1 MKIVIDMMGGDNG
14 LSSTIP
20 ATLQFLKK
28 YDDIELFLIGDKDA
42 LTKEF
47 ASFTNVQVINST
59 SVIKM
64 DADPLTA
71 LHDKNSSLMVSI
83 STYLENNCDA
93 LISAGSTGALLAAS
107 TLKLKRIKGI
117 SRPGLITSFPT
128 YIKGKKFVCCDLGA
142 NTSNTKED
150 LIQFAIMGSIY
161 YSCLYNDE
169 NSKSPR
175 VFLLNNGEEAEK
187 GTQLNKEAYPLLKE
201 NKFINFCGNIE
212 GRYPLYGNLDVLVCD
227 GYSGNIFLKTM
238 EGTAKIM
245 SEMIKDVYKK
255 NIFTKVA
262 YLFTKSGITEMKE
275 KMDYKNVGGALL
287 GGVNG
292 VVIKAHG
299 SCDVKCFLS
308 ALDNAHRLV
317 VHKIVEQFK
326 LKIGD
331 EI

>member
-1 MKIVIDMMGGDNG
+1 
-14 LSSTIP
+14 
-20 ATLQFLKK
+20 
-28 YDDIELFLIGDKDA
+28 
-42 LTKEF
+42 
-47 ASFTNVQVINST
+47 
-59 SVIKM
+59 
-64 DADPLTA
+64 
-71 LHDKNSSLMVSI
+71 
-83 STYLENNCDA
+83 
-93 LISAGSTGALLAAS
+93 
-107 TLKLKRIKGI
+107 
-117 SRPGLITSFPT
+117 
-128 YIKGKKFVCCDLGA
+128 
-142 NTSNTKED
+142 
-150 LIQFAIMGSIY
+150 
-161 YSCLYNDE
+161 
-169 NSKSPR
+169 
-175 VFLLNNGEEAEK
+175 
-187 GTQLNKEAYPLLKE
+187 
-201 NKFINFCGNIE
+201 
-212 GRYPLYGNLDVLVCD
+212 
-227 GYSGNIFLKTM
+227 M